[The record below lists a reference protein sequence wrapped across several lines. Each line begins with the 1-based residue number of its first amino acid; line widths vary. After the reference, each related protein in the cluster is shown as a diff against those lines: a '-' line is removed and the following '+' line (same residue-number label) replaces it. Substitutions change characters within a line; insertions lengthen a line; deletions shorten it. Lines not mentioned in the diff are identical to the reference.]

1 MARDKKQAKV
11 TPKQMLKKFG
21 KNNKKGSKIGIKN
34 VPVLRPKNKNSFRE
48 PS

>member
-1 MARDKKQAKV
+1 MAKDKKQTKV

-21 KNNKKGSKIGIKN
+21 KRSKKGSKIGIKN
-34 VPVLRPKNKNSFRE
+34 VPVLRPKNKISFRE